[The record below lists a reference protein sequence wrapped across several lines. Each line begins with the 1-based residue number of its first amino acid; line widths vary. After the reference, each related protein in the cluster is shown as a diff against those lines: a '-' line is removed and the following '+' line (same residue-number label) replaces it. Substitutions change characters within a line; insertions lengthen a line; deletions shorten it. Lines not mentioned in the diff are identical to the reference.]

1 MIPFSVLDLSLI
13 KRGSGPAEAFRNSL
27 SLAQKAEEL
36 SFNRFWLA
44 EHHSMPGIASAAT
57 PVLIGHVAAGTQ
69 RIRVGSGGIMLPN
82 HSPLVVA
89 EQFGTLETLFPGRI
103 DLGLGRAPGAD
114 QRTAR
119 ALRRD
124 AQAPDRFPEDVVEL
138 LHYFE
143 PSSEHDT
150 HLIRA
155 IPGAGLRVPVWILGS
170 SLFSAVL
177 AAQLGLPYAFASHF
191 APAQMKQAID
201 LYRARFEPSE
211 RCARPHIM
219 LTVNAILAPE
229 DAEAQQLSTSLYQ
242 YFIALRRGR
251 PIPFPPPVDDISAL
265 MTPDEQA
272 MLDHTLSCTFVGSA
286 QSVFS
291 RLKQFVEE
299 HAPDELM
306 VAVPLHD
313 HDKRLRSL
321 EIMSQLR
328 GKISS

>member
-89 EQFGTLETLFPGRI
+89 EQLGTLETLFPGRI

-191 APAQMKQAID
+191 APAQMKQAIE

-229 DAEAQQLSTSLYQ
+229 KAEAQQLATSLYQ

-286 QSVFS
+286 QSVFP

-306 VAVPLHD
+306 VAVPIHD

>member
-1 MIPFSVLDLSLI
+1 VIPFSVLDLSLI

-191 APAQMKQAID
+191 APAQMKQAIE

-219 LTVNAILAPE
+219 LTVNAILASE

-286 QSVFS
+286 QSVFP
-291 RLKQFVEE
+291 RFKQFVEE

-306 VAVPLHD
+306 VAVPIHD